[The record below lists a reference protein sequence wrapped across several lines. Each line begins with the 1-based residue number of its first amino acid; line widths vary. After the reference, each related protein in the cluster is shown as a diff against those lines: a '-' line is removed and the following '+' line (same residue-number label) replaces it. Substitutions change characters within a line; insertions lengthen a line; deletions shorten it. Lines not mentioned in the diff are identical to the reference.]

1 MHIRSIRTRLTIW
14 YTCFLTVMLLIV
26 GGAAFELLAY
36 SLTNEMDKAL
46 DKVAKVL
53 IQRDQSLSAT
63 FVFSDTD
70 QASEIDQAFHRFPVF
85 RHEEHY
91 FLLRDS
97 LGNIDEHRSLPSAEK
112 LPLSKNA
119 YDNAMRGRSSFE
131 TVQGLGEYP
140 VRILT
145 MPIME
150 SKRLINLA
158 QVGMSLRRIEET
170 SVRFLLIM
178 AGVLPLG
185 LVLAASGGWLLAHRA
200 LKPVDRMTATAR
212 RISAEHLS
220 QRVDETGTGDELDNL
235 AKTLNQ
241 MLTHLDAAFSQ
252 IRRFSAD
259 ASHELQTPLTILKGE
274 LEVVL
279 RSARSPEEYR
289 ATIESALEEV
299 DRIAHLVEGLLLL
312 ARAEAGVLR
321 MDRQEVDLAQVLEE
335 VYLRLKPLAD
345 SHRIELLFGA
355 IEPLHVQGDREC
367 LQRMIYNLVDNAI
380 KYTGAEG
387 RVTISLQQDS
397 GSASILVSDTGSGIP
412 IEEQKHIFQ
421 AFYRT
426 SEAGAQA
433 ERGTGLGLSIA
444 QSITCAHG
452 GTIQVESA
460 PGRGS
465 LFRASIPIVS

>member
-1 MHIRSIRTRLTIW
+1 
-14 YTCFLTVMLLIV
+14 MLLIV

-36 SLTNEMDKAL
+36 SLNTEMDKAL

-53 IQRDQSLSAT
+53 IERDQSKSTAS
-63 FVFSDTD
+63 VPSGTD
-70 QASEIDQAFHRFPVF
+70 QAVEIDQAFHRFPVF
-85 RHEEHY
+85 RHEDHY
-91 FLLRDS
+91 FHVRDS
-97 LGNIDEHRSLPSAEK
+97 SGNIDERRSLPSAEK
-112 LPLSKNA
+112 LPLSRKA
-119 YDNAMRGRSSFE
+119 LDDAMRGLSTFE
-131 TVQGLGEYP
+131 TVQGLGEYS

-145 MPIME
+145 MPVME
-150 SKRLINLA
+150 SKRLINLV
-158 QVGMSLRRIEET
+158 QVGMSQRRIEET
-170 SVRFLLIM
+170 RLRFLLII

-200 LKPVDRMTATAR
+200 LKPVGRMTAAAR

-241 MLTHLDAAFSQ
+241 MLTNLDAAFSQ

-274 LEVVL
+274 LEVAL
-279 RSARSPEEYR
+279 RSKRTPEEYR

-321 MDRQEVDLAQVLEE
+321 MDRQEVDLGQVLEA

-345 SHRIELLFGA
+345 SHRIDLRFGE
-355 IEPLHVQGDREC
+355 IEPLHIQGDRAC
-367 LQRMIYNLVDNAI
+367 LQCMVSNLVDNAI

-387 RVTISLQQDS
+387 RVTIGLERDS
-397 GSASILVSDTGSGIP
+397 NWASILVSDTGSGIP
-412 IEEQKHIFQ
+412 VEEQKHIFQ

-426 SEAGAQA
+426 SGALALA
-433 ERGTGLGLSIA
+433 EEGTGLGLSIA
-444 QSITCAHG
+444 QSITRAHG
-452 GTIQVESA
+452 GIIRVENV
-460 PGRGS
+460 PGGGC
-465 LFRASIPIVS
+465 LFRASIPISS